1 MLEQPLVSIIINCYN
16 GEKYLA
22 DSLKSVIKQKHKNWE
37 LIFWDNLSID
47 SSAEIFNKYNDK
59 RLKYVNTGKRVSM
72 RANFEFALKASSGD
86 YVIFFGDDD
95 GIIPDQFKHL
105 RYILEEHTPDS
116 LSWDFLTYVWPI
128 EGYGKKTGG
137 LRFEF
142 RKI

>member
-1 MLEQPLVSIIINCYN
+1 MGKPAKILSKEDLLRAMKMTRSNFAAARYLHVSYNHYKKYAKLYKNTDNISLLE
-16 GEKYLA
+16 A
-22 DSLKSVIKQKHKNWE
+22 HKNQE
-37 LIFWDNLSID
+37 
-47 SSAEIFNKYNDK
+47 
-59 RLKYVNTGKRVSM
+59 GKGIPK
-72 RANFEFALKASSGD
+72 FALKASSGD